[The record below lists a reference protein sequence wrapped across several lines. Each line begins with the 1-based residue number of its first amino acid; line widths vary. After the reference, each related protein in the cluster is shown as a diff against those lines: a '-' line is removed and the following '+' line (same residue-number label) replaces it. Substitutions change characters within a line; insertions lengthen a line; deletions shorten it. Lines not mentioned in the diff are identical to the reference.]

1 MLGNDTTSLTNNDDS
16 TPTTIHLTSVS
27 TIEQLQYLPLVFLSS
42 KPANTHSNNAS
53 NPNNP
58 TSSAMTAYDD
68 RPLVHID
75 EHGHE
80 YTYYLKPM
88 TQSVLYILL
97 IEMME
102 RFAFYGINYTTTAYL
117 TGEYV
122 QYIYSI
128 CVQCVKYIYHVLYAS
143 FCDT

>member
-16 TPTTIHLTSVS
+16 TNPTTIHLTSVS
-27 TIEQLQYLPLVFLSS
+27 TIEQLQYLPIEFLNP
-42 KPANTHSNNAS
+42 KTNANSNNNS
-53 NPNNP
+53 
-58 TSSAMTAYDD
+58 D

-102 RFAFYGINYTTTAYL
+102 RFSFYGINYTTTAYL

-122 QYIYSI
+122 YMNTQNW
-128 CVQCVKYIYHVLYAS
+128 V
-143 FCDT
+143 